1 MQNHLCQ
8 TINSNLMIPL
18 FLDKVKRLD
27 KIQLKGVE
35 FNIKIII
42 MIMVIKI

>member
-1 MQNHLCQ
+1 
-8 TINSNLMIPL
+8 MIPL
-18 FLDKVKRLD
+18 FLDNVLKKRLD

-42 MIMVIKI
+42 ISWHEKCTENDNGN